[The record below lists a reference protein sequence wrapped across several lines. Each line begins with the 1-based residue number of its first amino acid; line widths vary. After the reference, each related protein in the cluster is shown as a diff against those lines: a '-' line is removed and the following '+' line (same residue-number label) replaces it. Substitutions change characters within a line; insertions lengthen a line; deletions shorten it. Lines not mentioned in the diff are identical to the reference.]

1 MSEKRVVFD
10 LGGTLVTPP
19 QRQSASQLR
28 PGAIDLLTKLRADRV
43 EPIVWTA
50 GSASDTLAIMEKFPE
65 LNGLLGRVLYDGTS
79 PSLYS
84 TIGEWKNS
92 GDPEKIVKSTIL
104 GEWLGQLGDVKLPSV
119 VGALALVDDRSDQRQ
134 AVQDLGELA
143 IDPNSRMKDTS
154 PDQWTERVYA
164 AILPHLK

>member
-19 QRQSASQLR
+19 LRQSGSQLR
-28 PGAIDLLTKLRADRV
+28 PGTIDLLAGLRADRV

-65 LNGLLGRVLYDGTS
+65 LNGLLGRILYDGTS

-84 TIGEWKNS
+84 TIGEWKRSN
-92 GDPEKIVKSTIL
+92 DPEQAAKAVTL
-104 GEWLGQLGDVKLPSV
+104 AEWLGRLGDVKLPSV

-154 PDQWTERVYA
+154 PDQWAERVYA
-164 AILPHLK
+164 AILSHLK